1 MKAGAARCSLY
12 GTLAENIDVTSAN
25 LEFELASSQTEGEF
39 RKLLRNNALDGNIR
53 MLLTREPNAFHAAA
67 ISGDVHELM
76 LAYRLVPRQLV
87 GGGARYELDVYVNGT
102 AARIGYLGELR
113 IDGGFQQR
121 RRLLLEA
128 YRAMRKQHEMGN
140 TPVYITTIIADNTST
155 RRLLEAGL
163 SDMPVYQPLETM
175 ATLVIPAQQAAACKA
190 PELRVETGATI
201 KMAELAEH
209 LNNSG
214 RIYQFHPVWNEETLL
229 SEDRCRGI
237 STSDFFVV
245 RDDTRIRGLLCLWDQ
260 RAFKQ
265 SVVAGYSRQL
275 ARVRPFMN
283 FVAPFRNRPRLP
295 PPGHELKSAFL
306 SHLSV
311 EPDDE
316 ETLLTLIQKAG
327 QQAVRR
333 GIDYVMLGLA
343 ERHSHCRLLQKR
355 FSCHKYVSMIYL
367 VYWQDGEEYASGI
380 DDRIPHPE
388 MAIL

>member
-1 MKAGAARCSLY
+1 MKAGVARCSLY
-12 GTLAENIDVTSAN
+12 GTLAENRHVTPAN

-87 GGGARYELDVYVNGT
+87 GGGARYELDAYVNGT
-102 AARIGYLGELR
+102 VARLGYLGELR
-113 IDGGFQQR
+113 VDGGFQQR
-121 RRLLLEA
+121 RTLLLEA
-128 YRAMRKQHEMGN
+128 YRAMRKQHEMGS

-175 ATLVIPAQQAAACKA
+175 ATLVIPAQQAAKLKV
-190 PELRVETGATI
+190 PPLRVETGSSI
-201 KMAELAEH
+201 KMFELVEH
-209 LNNSG
+209 MNSFG
-214 RIYQFHPVWNEETLL
+214 RKYQFHPVWREDTLL

-237 STSDFFVV
+237 STSDFFIV
-245 RDDTRIRGLLCLWDQ
+245 RDDTGIRGSLCLWDQ

-311 EPDDE
+311 DPDDD
-316 ETLLTLIQKAG
+316 ETLLSLIQKAG

-343 ERHSHCRLLQKR
+343 ERNSHCKLLQKR